1 MLSDLHVY
9 QPSSTSGDPSRIST
23 TGAEDS
29 PTTHPIVG
37 LRDLIKRQVLKADI
51 LVCCGDMCDRADPA
65 GVRHAWERLESL
77 RTEFGADML
86 IGTAGNHDI
95 DSRHKHNDHD
105 AKGHLQ
111 DLIPLFPVKGQI
123 DADKYWARHYCI
135 LEINPE
141 FRILVLNSSAY
152 HGATGANGDPPEYL
166 HGRVSERTIMKI
178 IADLNG
184 RSKKSVNMLICHHH
198 PARNNQIKEADYS
211 EMDGGD
217 KLINALA
224 HQCDAGPWLIAHGHK
239 HYPNLVYAAGGA
251 APPIIFSLGSFS
263 AKLYSELASRTR
275 NQFYILELELHSIG
289 STSSALCG
297 TVRAWDWYDLK
308 GWVAAS
314 NDAEIPDHAG
324 FGYRG
329 NVDYF
334 ASQIAAFVMEKSAYV
349 DLADLI
355 SQFPDWKYVLP
366 IDKKRILKVLREK
379 HAIKVLV
386 DSENLLPNLQLA
398 K

>member
-1 MLSDLHVY
+1 MV
-9 QPSSTSGDPSRIST
+9 TSI
-23 TGAEDS
+23 
-29 PTTHPIVG
+29 I
-37 LRDLIKRQVLKADI
+37 QI
-51 LVCCGDMCDRADPA
+51 LFM
-65 GVRHAWERLESL
+65 
-77 RTEFGADML
+77 
-86 IGTAGNHDI
+86 
-95 DSRHKHNDHD
+95 
-105 AKGHLQ
+105 
-111 DLIPLFPVKGQI
+111 
-123 DADKYWARHYCI
+123 
-135 LEINPE
+135 
-141 FRILVLNSSAY
+141 
-152 HGATGANGDPPEYL
+152 PPE
-166 HGRVSERTIMKI
+166 
-178 IADLNG
+178 
-184 RSKKSVNMLICHHH
+184 
-198 PARNNQIKEADYS
+198 
-211 EMDGGD
+211 
-217 KLINALA
+217 
-224 HQCDAGPWLIAHGHK
+224 
-239 HYPNLVYAAGGA
+239 GA
-251 APPIIFSLGSFS
+251 APPIIFFPRQFQC
-263 AKLYSELASRTR
+263 KTVQRLASRTR